1 MIVKFF
7 RRSKGQGSKP
17 INYFLGAEKDREFA
31 RVLSGDPDITEHL
44 INATKFENKYTSGV
58 LSFTERVDEISEAD
72 KLAIMRS
79 FEKTLFPGLEPDQ
92 YDILWIEHSDKDRFD
107 VDSEGKQI
115 RETERS
121 GRLELNFVIPCHELR
136 TGKRLQ
142 PFYAGTDLRR
152 VNAWKN
158 IINRE
163 VRTVDGQPLTDP
175 NDPKRHRKVNRY
187 LGTAP
192 KPSPFDLTPKKTD
205 KKGELDLAGRDELRA
220 SIHRYMLARL
230 SERNSRL
237 ENRKAILHELTI
249 GLDLILENTANKSIT
264 ISHPL
269 LLDKNQKPLRIRLE
283 GGIYNKDFTPEK
295 FTAVADEKY
304 DNTRIR
310 RQIKDDN
317 NYKVGM
323 EIKTEQNRELYKDA
337 VAPLP
342 LDIVVK
348 PPNTD
353 KTAPQ
358 RTDTPLM
365 KEQTLETPTV
375 RTSLLR

>member
-7 RRSKGQGSKP
+7 RRSKERGSKP
-17 INYFLGAEKDREFA
+17 INYFLGAEKDRKFA

-58 LSFTERVDEISEAD
+58 LSFAERADEISEAD

-79 FEKTLFPGLEPDQ
+79 FETTLFPGLDPDQ

-107 VDSEGKQI
+107 VDADGKQI
-115 RETERS
+115 EGTERS

-163 VRTVDGQPLTDP
+163 LKTLKGDAVADP
-175 NDPKRHRKVNRY
+175 NDPRRHRKINKY
-187 LGTAP
+187 LGSAP
-192 KPSPFDLTPKKTD
+192 KPSPFDLTAKKD
-205 KKGELDLAGRDELRA
+205 SKKSELDLAGRDELRA
-220 SIHRYMLARL
+220 SIHRHMLAML
-230 SERNSRL
+230 SERNTEL
-237 ENRKAILHELTI
+237 HDRKAVVHELTT

-283 GGIYNKDFTPEK
+283 GGIYNKDFTPEN
-295 FTAVADEKY
+295 FTAVANEKY
-304 DNTRIR
+304 DNSRIR
-310 RQIKDDN
+310 RKIKDDN
-317 NYKVGM
+317 NYEIGM
-323 EIKTEQNRELYKDA
+323 QIKTEQNKELYKDA
-337 VAPLP
+337 IAPPP
-342 LDIVVK
+342 LNIAVK
-348 PPNTD
+348 PVI
-353 KTAPQ
+353 TAETQ
-358 RTDTPLM
+358 QKST
-365 KEQTLETPTV
+365 ETLPV
-375 RTSLLR
+375 RDNAPKKHVYRP